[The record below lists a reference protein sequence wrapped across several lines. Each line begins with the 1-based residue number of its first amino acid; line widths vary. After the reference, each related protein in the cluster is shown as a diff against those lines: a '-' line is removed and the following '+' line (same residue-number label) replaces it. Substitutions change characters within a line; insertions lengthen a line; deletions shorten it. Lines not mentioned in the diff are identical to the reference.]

1 MDHQYVVYSFLCFKP
16 ISAQRIQN
24 STLEPSRAFTQV
36 SEASLNERARDTPNP
51 PIQHA
56 FQSSLRPAPPGP
68 IPIDPALQA
77 LPAGPDL
84 DLTHA
89 GTIASAKGL
98 KRADKVAGSR
108 RNGKGKE
115 CADKPAASKKR
126 AHTRA
131 SSVSDN
137 ERTAK
142 RGRPHGSANYGRS
155 ELRKMFEL
163 VEDALPVGQRGWR
176 ELEAKYNDWA
186 DDTEHALRPPKA
198 LENKFKQYLRQKK
211 PTGDASCPPEVKRAH
226 QLEEQINE
234 KVGTHELSDPEFQDA
249 SDSDSSD
256 EVEVTAVA
264 RRAPMPPL
272 RRKSRASGVD
282 LATKLAS
289 AFDPESQRTRDRAC
303 AQRGL
308 ENTQVLT
315 LSQQL
320 RDANVLAENLRTRNT
335 NLQNRVHALER
346 ENDRATLRAELM
358 QLTQRDNEDRGRP
371 RRLSRPR
378 QRHRSHKNDPDIER
392 VRGKIRCEHIYPDG
406 GAMTYWVSDPS
417 TDDYDYEYDENEN
430 PFEPS
435 YDPPFVPIPTKHR
448 SRSSSRHGRAVSRRR
463 TPTPGPSRLRQHI
476 PSSSP
481 AHPEPTRTYVPST
494 TIAGNAVELVV
505 TPRRGPPVAFII
517 SPAAPKAGDDK

>member
-1 MDHQYVVYSFLCFKP
+1 MMPKATLLLSRTAVGFPTMDRRP
-16 ISAQRIQN
+16 QRIQDAVP
-24 STLEPSRAFTQV
+24 EAPRVFTQV
-36 SEASLNERARDTPNP
+36 SEASLNEKAAGRS
-51 PIQHA
+51 
-56 FQSSLRPAPPGP
+56 QSSYSARVPAQPGP
-68 IPIDPALQA
+68 MIPIDPALQA
-77 LPAGPDL
+77 LPAGRDL

-98 KRADKVAGSR
+98 NR

-115 CADKPAASKKR
+115 RADKPAASKKR
-126 AHTRA
+126 AHARA

-137 ERTAK
+137 EPTAK
-142 RGRPHGSANYGRS
+142 RGRPQGSANYGKS
-155 ELRKMFEL
+155 ELCKMFEL

-176 ELEAKYNDWA
+176 EVEAKYNDWA
-186 DDTEHALRPPKA
+186 EDTEHAQRLPKA

-211 PTGDASCPPEVKRAH
+211 PMGDASCPPEVKRAH
-226 QLEEQINE
+226 QLKEQINE
-234 KVGTHELSDPEFQDA
+234 KVGTRELSDPEFQDG
-249 SDSDSSD
+249 SDSDSSS

-264 RRAPMPPL
+264 RRAPTPPL
-272 RRKSRASGVD
+272 RRKSRASGAD

-289 AFDPESQRTRDRAC
+289 AFDPESQRARDRAR

-308 ENTQVLT
+308 DNTQVLT

-320 RDANVLAENLRTRNT
+320 RDANALAENLRAQNT
-335 NLQNRVHALER
+335 NLQNRVHDLER

-358 QLTQRDNEDRGRP
+358 QLAQRDDEDRGRP

-378 QRHRSHKNDPDIER
+378 QCHRSHKNDPDIER

-406 GAMTYWVSDPS
+406 SAMTYWVSDPS
-417 TDDYDYEYDENEN
+417 MDDYEYEYDENEN

-435 YDPPFVPIPTKHR
+435 HDPPFAPLPPEPR
-448 SRSSSRHGRAVSRRR
+448 SPSGSRHSRAVSRRR
-463 TPTPGPSRLRQHI
+463 TPTPGPSRLCQHI

-481 AHPEPTRTYVPST
+481 AHPEPTRAYVPST

-505 TPRRGPPVAFII
+505 TPRRGPPVTFVI